1 MTCLFTQYI
10 LPAVLLLCLYSL
22 CLLTGLFTFQWQ
34 SIIFSDYFTV
44 LYKPSI
50 GFHSIFFW
58 MAEVQLKHINIAGL
72 AFWLWI
78 SILMFRFIDFIC
90 CHMFFALVVNT
101 HPLHGAGTKIF
112 LLERKTQI
120 LWGFVQ
126 KIQLFQKVTS
136 AIHLPIQSDLC
147 IKSRPLNILKLR
159 LQFYIKGWAI
169 WPKKKNPR
177 FFFTKKSDLWCKSIF
192 FCPYLKSFC
201 RWQRNCSKQVWTLFC
216 FDIPFCDIIWIR
228 VQAKKKRPGCHCK

>member
-22 CLLTGLFTFQWQ
+22 CLLTCLFMWQ

-44 LYKPSI
+44 LYKPSM
-50 GFHSIFFW
+50 GFHSTFFW

-169 WPKKKNPR
+169 WPKKKYPR
-177 FFFTKKSDLWCKSIF
+177 FFSQKNPIYDVNRF
-192 FCPYLKSFC
+192 FSVP
-201 RWQRNCSKQVWTLFC
+201 T
-216 FDIPFCDIIWIR
+216 
-228 VQAKKKRPGCHCK
+228 